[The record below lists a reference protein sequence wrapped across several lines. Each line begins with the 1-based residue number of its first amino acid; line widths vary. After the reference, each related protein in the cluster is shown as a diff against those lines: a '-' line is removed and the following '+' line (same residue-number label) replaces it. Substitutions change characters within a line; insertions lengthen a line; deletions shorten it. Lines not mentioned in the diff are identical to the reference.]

1 MWTPKSTSSKPHRSW
16 QVVIQRRVNDRVDA
30 LRPHRWNWHALAK
43 PIDRSLQRDVSSPLA
58 PDTVRNLRFFW
69 LDGLFSAISEN
80 FYLGYVTLF
89 ALAFGASNGQVGL
102 VTAAGNLLGAIS
114 LFPGARLVER
124 WGQRKPLI
132 IWSAGG
138 LGRFVL
144 LGLALVPFLTHQAA
158 LAIGLIILLNGL
170 RAFMGS
176 LANPAWTAMVA
187 DLVPEFLR
195 GNYFS
200 RRNFA
205 MGLAALVVAPLA
217 GQIIN
222 VGNDFAGFDFL
233 GYQAIFLFAFLFG
246 MISTASFRRI
256 EEPPPSEAA
265 LRPHQRGDLRR
276 ALRKNPAFV
285 GLVISAFIWNMALQV
300 AGPFFNVYLVAE
312 LDATTTTVGLV
323 ASVSSLT
330 ALFGQRAFGRW
341 LDRKGAVWVIMVSG
355 LLIPVLPLAWTF
367 ITEPW
372 HVGVINTFGGFLWA
386 GYNLANFNLLLTL
399 TPDEQ
404 RPRAVAFFQ
413 TAVFSSSVAG
423 PVLGGYL
430 ADVFSYQL
438 IFFLSAAGRLAGTL
452 ALFWFTVRVLRN
464 GAKDRAA

>member
-1 MWTPKSTSSKPHRSW
+1 MWTPKLRPSNSHSSW

-30 LRPHRWNWHALAK
+30 LRPHRWNWHALVR
-43 PIDRSLQRDVSSPLA
+43 PIDRGLQRDVSEPLA

-69 LDGLFSAISEN
+69 LDGVFSSISEN

-89 ALAFGASNGQVGL
+89 ALAFGASNGQVGM

-124 WGQRKPLI
+124 WGRRKPLI
-132 IWSAGG
+132 LWSAGG

-144 LGLALVPFLTHQAA
+144 LGLALVPFLTDRPA
-158 LAIGLIILLNGL
+158 LAIALIILLNGL

-187 DLVPEFLR
+187 DLVPGYLR
-195 GNYFS
+195 ANYFS

-205 MGLAALVVAPLA
+205 IGLAALVVAPIA

-222 VGNDFAGFDFL
+222 VGNDFAGFNFL
-233 GYQAIFLFAFLFG
+233 GYQAIFLLAFLFG
-246 MISTASFRRI
+246 IISTLSFRRI
-256 EEPPPSEAA
+256 DEPAPSEAA

-276 ALRKNPAFV
+276 ALRQHPAFI
-285 GLVISAFIWNMALQV
+285 GLIISAFIWNMALQV
-300 AGPFFNVYLVAE
+300 AVPFFNVYLVAE
-312 LDATTTTVGLV
+312 LGATTTMVGAV

-330 ALFGQRAFGRW
+330 ALFGQRYFGRW
-341 LDRKGAVWVIMVSG
+341 LDRKGAIWVIMISG
-355 LLIPVLPLAWTF
+355 ALIPGLPLAWMV

-404 RPRAVAFFQ
+404 RPRAVALFQ

-438 IFFLSAAGRLAGTL
+438 IFFLSAAGRLLGTL
-452 ALFWFTVRVLRN
+452 ALYLFTVRVLRN
-464 GAKDRAA
+464 RAETNS